1 LRIIKRERARR
12 CEPGAID
19 ARPGSRLIARRRNR
33 DDRRQPGRE
42 AGLRGV
48 TTTARLE
55 RLVRPFKLVACD
67 RRRFAPDAARKPSIH
82 LVQSGAWQESSPGD
96 SMHKMILVLTGQVD
110 VEGGQGGWLIIPN
123 HIIFIPADRAYN
135 LRTAPN
141 TTVIVA
147 YLDPGDAEWQHH
159 GCWVTRA
166 NGLAHEMVGYLL
178 KLYGE
183 APESETVRQMF
194 RTLSLLC
201 RDWFSNPRIL
211 WLPQAKSAATRAFI
225 TYVRDRLSSVT
236 VAEACRACN
245 LPQRTMQRIAQE
257 EFGHGL
263 RVLISEIRM
272 MRAMELL
279 VKGESSVE
287 AVARSV
293 GFNSLGSFTAA
304 FSERVGLS
312 PGEFKQRNRAA
323 LRACPSIADSD
334 VA

>member
-1 LRIIKRERARR
+1 M
-12 CEPGAID
+12 
-19 ARPGSRLIARRRNR
+19 
-33 DDRRQPGRE
+33 E
-42 AGLRGV
+42 ASLRGV

-55 RLVRPFKLVACD
+55 RLVRPFKLVACG
-67 RRRFAPDAARKPSIH
+67 RRRFAPDRAPKPSIH
-82 LVQSGAWQESSPGD
+82 LVQSGAWQESSTGD
-96 SMHKMILVLTGQVD
+96 SMHKMILVLGGQVD
-110 VEGGQGGWLIIPN
+110 VEGGSGGWLIIPN
-123 HIIFIPADRAYN
+123 HIIFIPADRAFN

-141 TTVIVA
+141 TTTIVA
-147 YLDPGDAEWQHH
+147 YLDPNDAEWQHH

-166 NGLAHEMVGYLL
+166 NGLAHEMFGYLL

-183 APESETVRQMF
+183 APESETARQMF

-211 WLPQAKSAATRAFI
+211 WLPVAKSEATRNFI

-257 EFGHGL
+257 EFGHGP
-263 RVLISEIRM
+263 RTLISEIRM

-279 VKGESSVE
+279 VKGDVSVE
-287 AVARSV
+287 TVARSV

-323 LRACPSIADSD
+323 LRACPSVAESD
-334 VA
+334 AA

>member
-1 LRIIKRERARR
+1 M
-12 CEPGAID
+12 
-19 ARPGSRLIARRRNR
+19 
-33 DDRRQPGRE
+33 
-42 AGLRGV
+42 
-48 TTTARLE
+48 
-55 RLVRPFKLVACD
+55 RPFKLVSCD
-67 RRRFAPDAARKPSIH
+67 RRRFAPDASGKPSIH
-82 LVQSGAWQESSPGD
+82 LVHSGAWQESSAGD
-96 SMHKMILVLTGQVD
+96 SMHKMILVLGGQVD

-135 LRTAPN
+135 LRIASH

-147 YLDPGDAEWQHH
+147 YLDPTDAEWQHH
-159 GCWVTRA
+159 GCWATRA
-166 NGLAHEMVGYLL
+166 NGLAHEMFGYLL

-183 APESETVRQMF
+183 SPDSETVRQLF

-201 RDWFSNPRIL
+201 RDWFANPRIL
-211 WLPQAKSAATRAFI
+211 WLPQAKSEATRTFI

-263 RVLISEIRM
+263 RTLISEIRM

-279 VKGESSVE
+279 VKGDISVE
-287 AVARSV
+287 TVARSV
-293 GFNSLGSFTAA
+293 GFSSLSSFTAA

-323 LRACPSIADSD
+323 LRTCPPVAESD
-334 VA
+334 AA